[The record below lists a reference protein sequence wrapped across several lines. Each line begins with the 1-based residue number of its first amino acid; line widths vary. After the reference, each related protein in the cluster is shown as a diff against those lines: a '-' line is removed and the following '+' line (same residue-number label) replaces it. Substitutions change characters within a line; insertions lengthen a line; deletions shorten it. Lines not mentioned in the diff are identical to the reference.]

1 MVTDKIT
8 IKCKVGL
15 HARPASL
22 FVKEAKLFDSTIRV
36 KQDGKDINGKSILE
50 VLTLGAKHGSEIEI
64 VADGK
69 DEKKA
74 LEALV
79 QIAARDDI

>member
-1 MVTDKIT
+1 MVSEKIV

-22 FVKEAKLFDSTIRV
+22 FVKEAKMYASTIRV

-50 VLTLGAKHGSEIEI
+50 VLTLGATCGSVVEI
-64 VADGK
+64 VASGN

-74 LEALV
+74 LEALKEIV
-79 QIAARDDI
+79 SRDDI